1 MRIRYWSSD
10 VCSSDLTA
18 AIRPLTKMALPS
30 KRFKGSNMMLAVR
43 LRFTDRRGRW
53 REGAERVISL
63 CACPLIG
70 FALLLLA
77 WKLISLRIGDIP
89 SPEST
94 LLAAYELFKN
104 PFYDNGPN
112 DMGIG
117 WNILASLGRVAL
129 GFMLAAAVGRAHV

>member
-18 AIRPLTKMALPS
+18 AIRPLTQMALPS
-30 KRFKGSNMMLAVR
+30 KRFIGSNMNLAVR

-63 CACPLIG
+63 CAGPLIG

-77 WKLISLRIGDIP
+77 WKLINTEEPRVGEECVRPLCIRC
-89 SPEST
+89 SP
-94 LLAAYELFKN
+94 LL
-104 PFYDNGPN
+104 
-112 DMGIG
+112 
-117 WNILASLGRVAL
+117 
-129 GFMLAAAVGRAHV
+129 